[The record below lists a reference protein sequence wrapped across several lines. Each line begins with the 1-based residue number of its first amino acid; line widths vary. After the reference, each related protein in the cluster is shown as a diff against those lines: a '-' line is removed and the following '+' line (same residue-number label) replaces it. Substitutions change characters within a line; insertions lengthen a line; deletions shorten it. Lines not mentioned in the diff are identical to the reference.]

1 MIERLP
7 RLQRRILAIGLLL
20 LLVVVVVRIAMVP
33 IVSTYLGNREAI
45 VQMQDTIT
53 RYSKLSAQLD
63 TLRLAV
69 EELKE
74 ADDLDRYV
82 LAQESEALAAAAL
95 QERVKAVVTNSGGT
109 LSSTQVLPADADK
122 GFKRI
127 GVSVRMGVSIDA
139 LQRVL
144 YELENDLPYLVADDI
159 VILARGARKRRAT
172 TEALDLLDVRFKLH
186 AFMRDPQ
193 EPV

>member
-7 RLQRRILAIGLLL
+7 RLQRRNLAIGLLL

-82 LAQESEALAAAAL
+82 LAKTRDVPSRDVLC
-95 QERVKAVVTNSGGT
+95 RVSRR
-109 LSSTQVLPADADK
+109 P
-122 GFKRI
+122 
-127 GVSVRMGVSIDA
+127 SVRLRKS
-139 LQRVL
+139 
-144 YELENDLPYLVADDI
+144 DL
-159 VILARGARKRRAT
+159 
-172 TEALDLLDVRFKLH
+172 
-186 AFMRDPQ
+186 
-193 EPV
+193 